1 MIYRFLF
8 LGLEHIKRILVL
20 NVRSSVFILYV
31 DIALENKTKQ
41 TNHDVLKN
49 SISILRC
56 KVLSKKTY
64 LQLYILASVSRN
76 LNLNPTGLKRSW
88 VPTRKDPVTPWQDY
102 MVMTCTVFPQRHHD
116 HFFR

>member
-31 DIALENKTKQ
+31 EIALENKTKQ

-49 SISILRC
+49 SISILRG

-76 LNLNPTGLKRSW
+76 LKLNPTGSKRS
-88 VPTRKDPVTPWQDY
+88 
-102 MVMTCTVFPQRHHD
+102 
-116 HFFR
+116 